1 MYTSVKA
8 KGVPVGQKPKQ
19 IPGKVIIHD
28 MMLNRLIFVVN
39 KDPEEFCFY
48 RYGFG
53 CLLRYVDNQI
63 FV

>member
-8 KGVPVGQKPKQ
+8 KIVPVGQKPKQ

-48 RYGFG
+48 R
-53 CLLRYVDNQI
+53 
-63 FV
+63 